1 MIKPLCSAIA
11 MNSLGG
17 ISPRVGCVQR
27 QSASTPT
34 TASPL
39 LLTIG

>member
-1 MIKPLCSAIA
+1 MA

-17 ISPRVGCVQR
+17 ISPRAGWFQR
-27 QSASTPT
+27 HSASTPT